1 VAQAEYMRR
10 TARSSCRGPDLAL
23 IDHHDLYPGRREES
37 VFIVRDK
44 SRRLLEAINRH
55 IAKTRFP
62 L

>member
-1 VAQAEYMRR
+1 MRR